1 MKTKTPRQVMS
12 RREMYGTVNAM
23 WLADIRELLSS
34 VTGDVADVCSL
45 ALAGD
50 RKAFASC
57 KQIIRELEKA

>member
-1 MKTKTPRQVMS
+1 
-12 RREMYGTVNAM
+12 MYGTVNAM